1 VRTVTRARI
10 VSIYA
15 TRWRYVGDAGE
26 TLARLIDLGELA
38 ETYEA
43 MQEQLPR
50 PLVRREPDAV
60 VFGDGS
66 VEIAVDWAGAWLFA
80 LPSDQTVAALWFDLD
95 IPGPL
100 AATVDSVLD
109 ACIRGEVRIDGLPL
123 SEYALRLK
131 DSTEAAAF
139 LTMEDDEDEPQ
150 EVAQEAR
157 GEQPP
162 LLPQRHQIVF
172 LPEADGVGPQEI
184 RRILYRRTAPYS
196 NEFVREVPAQG
207 LHEDAKIAMV
217 TPYVSLVG
225 GHDDAVEKS
234 VFLSTVQTVGT
245 AARFRQIW
253 HEAYKRVRQFRRE
266 KQKKGVGRQ
275 VRDDLQALVDYL
287 GNLEFDLTFSVE
299 FPLMRIESFH
309 TALYEAMDL
318 EKQATTL
325 SQMFQQLAGSI
336 QSELTAIEIRE
347 RDRAED
353 LERVDEIIQ
362 RRYERAA
369 TLLTVLIIPV
379 GLLLGFLGINAK
391 QVSDDYSFFDLHHYW
406 YAYLT
411 IGLFSAGSS
420 LGVAWLFRRAR
431 QMRQKVRRQYDPP
444 R

>member
-1 VRTVTRARI
+1 MAGYLLISSRDPFE
-10 VSIYA
+10 S
-15 TRWRYVGDAGE
+15 GD
-26 TLARLIDLGELA
+26 
-38 ETYEA
+38 
-43 MQEQLPR
+43 
-50 PLVRREPDAV
+50 
-60 VFGDGS
+60 
-66 VEIAVDWAGAWLFA
+66 
-80 LPSDQTVAALWFDLD
+80 
-95 IPGPL
+95 
-100 AATVDSVLD
+100 
-109 ACIRGEVRIDGLPL
+109 
-123 SEYALRLK
+123 
-131 DSTEAAAF
+131 AAAF
-139 LTMEDDEDEPQ
+139 LTVEDDEEDEQ
-150 EVAQEAR
+150 GATADVR
-157 GEQPP
+157 GEQP
-162 LLPQRHQIVF
+162 LLLQQRHQIVF
-172 LPEADGVGPQEI
+172 LPRADGLGPREL
-184 RRILYRRTAPYS
+184 RRILYRSMAPYS
-196 NEFVREVPAQG
+196 NEFVREVQAQG
-207 LHEDAKIAMV
+207 LHEDSKIAMV

-318 EKQATTL
+318 EKQANTL

-353 LERVDEIIQ
+353 LERVDEVIQ

-369 TLLTVLIIPV
+369 TLLTVFIIPV

-391 QVSDDYSFFDLHHYW
+391 QVSNAYSFFDMGHYW

-411 IGLFSAGSS
+411 IGLFSAGSY
-420 LGVAWLFRRAR
+420 LGVVWLFRQAR

-444 R
+444 Q